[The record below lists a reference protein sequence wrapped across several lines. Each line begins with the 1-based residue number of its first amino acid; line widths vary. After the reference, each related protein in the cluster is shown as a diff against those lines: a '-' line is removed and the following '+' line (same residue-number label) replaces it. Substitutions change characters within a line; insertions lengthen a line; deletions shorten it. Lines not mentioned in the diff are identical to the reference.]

1 MSKTTLVIG
10 VSSNSNRYANQL
22 VERLVGIGE
31 EVIPFGRASGMVEGL
46 EILTKWNE
54 NWEVD
59 TVSLY
64 LRDDRQ
70 SIYYK
75 DILELKPRRV
85 IFNPGTENSEFSE
98 LLISAGIE
106 VEIACSLVLLS
117 LNQY

>member
-31 EVIPFGRASGMVEGL
+31 EVIPFGRATGTVEGL
-46 EILTKWNE
+46 EILTKWDE

-64 LRDDRQ
+64 LRGDRQ
-70 SIYYK
+70 VPYYE
-75 DILELKPRRV
+75 DILQLNPRRV
-85 IFNPGTENSEFSE
+85 IFNPGTENPEFSE
-98 LLISAGIE
+98 MLSANGVE
-106 VEIACSLVLLS
+106 VEVACSLVLLR
-117 LNQY
+117 LGEY